1 MINFIVGQIRM
12 PLHHTEIVLIPI
24 PERIEKRATQIV
36 RPTGI
41 AVVHGIIRFFQN
53 RALRHGTE

>member
-1 MINFIVGQIRM
+1 V
-12 PLHHTEIVLIPI
+12 
-24 PERIEKRATQIV
+24 QIV

-53 RALRHGTE
+53 RALRHGTEWPAWHR